1 MVSFEIKGQIHQHL
15 ARLWLLFSLSLTVH
29 GEEWRRQRGRVMHFC
44 SFGMTECVFM
54 VGRGRM
60 RICGLGREAWS
71 LQGRGDQKTV
81 HEIMHALNAVVWG
94 GMEMKLVWGT

>member
-1 MVSFEIKGQIHQHL
+1 M
-15 ARLWLLFSLSLTVH
+15 
-29 GEEWRRQRGRVMHFC
+29 
-44 SFGMTECVFM
+44 GMC
-54 VGRGRM
+54 GM
-60 RICGLGREAWS
+60 RREAGS